1 MRKLLSLLLALAAGV
16 AQADSPTFYFG
27 AGISRNQLS
36 GISNAGID
44 YSNISEDSWK
54 VFAGV
59 RPLSFIAGEL
69 DYMDMG
75 SGTSTFG
82 NGNTTTSKAKAFAG
96 YAVGFLPIPV
106 PYLDLFAKAGL
117 ARYELSGN
125 GTAGG
130 GAVPLLS
137 FSTNGTE
144 FAWGGGAQVHFGN
157 FGARL
162 EYENFNMTNT
172 SGAGIVSLSLMLNF
186 F

>member
-1 MRKLLSLLLALAAGV
+1 MRKLLLLPALALAASV
-16 AQADSPTFYFG
+16 AQADNPTFYLG

-36 GISNAGID
+36 GISNAGTD
-44 YSNISEDSWK
+44 YSNISESSWK
-54 VFAGV
+54 AFVGF
-59 RPLSFIAGEL
+59 RPVSFVAGEL

-82 NGNTTTSKAKAFAG
+82 NGTTSTSKAKAFAG

-117 ARYELSGN
+117 SRWQLEGSQASGNLFSFSSN
-125 GTAGG
+125 GTA
-130 GAVPLLS
+130 
-137 FSTNGTE
+137 

-162 EYENFNMTNT
+162 EYENFNITNT

>member
-1 MRKLLSLLLALAAGV
+1 MRKLLLLSALALAAGV

-36 GISNAGID
+36 GISNAGTD
-44 YSNISEDSWK
+44 YSDISKDSWK
-54 VFAGV
+54 VFAGF

-117 ARYELSGN
+117 ARYQLDGS
-125 GTAGG
+125 GTAAGG
-130 GAVPLLS
+130 VPLLS
-137 FSTNGTE
+137 FTTKSTE

-186 F
+186 M